1 MDRGAWWLQSTGSQ
15 ESDATEQQHLLSAK
29 NTPDTK
35 KTWAKIH
42 HTADC
47 GHPGGTLVRGGH
59 AALGRPL
66 RGGHLDVVVRSMW
79 DLSSWKTD
87 DSPFSA
93 PTDCWKHRGGE
104 GLGSPPCCP
113 SVSVAARAPGRDPA
127 CTGLRE
133 ARGWVTAACG
143 AGQGRPGLVLALVF
157 IRL

>member
-1 MDRGAWWLQSTGSQ
+1 MKNPCLPVQEMRGSIPVLGRSPGEGNGKPLQYSCLENPMDRGAWWLQSTGSQ
-15 ESDATEQQHLLSAK
+15 ESDATEQQHLLCAK
-29 NTPDTK
+29 KPPDTK

-93 PTDCWKHRGGE
+93 PTD
-104 GLGSPPCCP
+104 
-113 SVSVAARAPGRDPA
+113 
-127 CTGLRE
+127 
-133 ARGWVTAACG
+133 
-143 AGQGRPGLVLALVF
+143 
-157 IRL
+157 